1 MTKTHIAYFDTLKG
15 IAILLMLIGHC
26 LAWNYQDYVT
36 IIVDGRR
43 SDMFWWH
50 LIYSFHMPLFFWIS
64 GYFLPRDSCDLNDI
78 KGVLWRRTYTLLIP
92 FVCSGTLMSLLLG
105 NWGGYINLWFLRAL
119 YEISVLALLY
129 EFVRYR
135 FCLSLKS
142 DIIFYVVLYVAI
154 KEIINTPL
162 DKVLHIESITGGNY
176 IGFVFGVFCKR
187 YNKLIK
193 ILDTN
198 LAYTICLILF
208 TILSCA
214 YFQYLS
220 DNCKFWSLISRFRL
234 TPISAIV
241 CILYLTKY
249 KINQETRV
257 AHLLNYLGKYSLE
270 IYIIHF
276 LFNFRVFMI
285 TDYAIELIHSDN
297 CNDFLW
303 GHTFML
309 ITSVLISVVMI
320 ILCLLV
326 IHVIRTSNILSVFL
340 LGRKNVQIV

>member
-1 MTKTHIAYFDTLKG
+1 MAADIYV
-15 IAILLMLIGHC
+15 IGPFR
-26 LAWNYQDYVT
+26 L
-36 IIVDGRR
+36 
-43 SDMFWWH
+43 FWD
-50 LIYSFHMPLFFWIS
+50 INESSFGKL
-64 GYFLPRDSCDLNDI
+64 
-78 KGVLWRRTYTLLIP
+78 
-92 FVCSGTLMSLLLG
+92 
-105 NWGGYINLWFLRAL
+105 GGYIYLWFLRAL

-129 EFVRYR
+129 EFVRCR

-285 TDYAIELIHSDN
+285 TDYAIEFIHSDN
-297 CNDFLW
+297 CKDILW

-309 ITSVLISVVMI
+309 ITSVLISIVMI
-320 ILCLLV
+320 SLSLLV
-326 IHVIRTSNILSVFL
+326 IHIIRTSDVLSVLL